1 MKIALLEP
9 LSVPQSTID
18 ALAAPLKAAGHELV
32 SYPTKTTNPAELL
45 VRSQGADIVM
55 IANTPY
61 PASVIGACPQLKLI
75 AVAFTGVDLVDLDA
89 VRARGITLC
98 NCAGYSD
105 TSVAELAVGL
115 AIDVMR
121 RVVEADAAT
130 RDGGTAAGF
139 LGREIAGKT
148 VGILGTGH
156 IGCATAKLFGAF
168 GAQVLGYARHENPE
182 ALEAGVT
189 YASLEELLA
198 KSDIL
203 SLHLPLT
210 NETRGFMNAE
220 RLAAMKPGA
229 VLINCARG
237 PIVDGQAL
245 AEALKSGRLAG
256 AGIDVYDVEPPL
268 PADNPLLKAPH
279 TTLTPHMAYFTRE
292 AMERRA
298 RIEFANVEAWLAG
311 KPQNVVS

>member
-1 MKIALLEP
+1 M
-9 LSVPQSTID
+9 
-18 ALAAPLKAAGHELV
+18 
-32 SYPTKTTNPAELL
+32 
-45 VRSQGADIVM
+45 
-55 IANTPY
+55 
-61 PASVIGACPQLKLI
+61 
-75 AVAFTGVDLVDLDA
+75 
-89 VRARGITLC
+89 
-98 NCAGYSD
+98 
-105 TSVAELAVGL
+105 
-115 AIDVMR
+115 
-121 RVVEADAAT
+121 
-130 RDGGTAAGF
+130 
-139 LGREIAGKT
+139 
-148 VGILGTGH
+148 
-156 IGCATAKLFGAF
+156 
-168 GAQVLGYARHENPE
+168 
-182 ALEAGVT
+182 T